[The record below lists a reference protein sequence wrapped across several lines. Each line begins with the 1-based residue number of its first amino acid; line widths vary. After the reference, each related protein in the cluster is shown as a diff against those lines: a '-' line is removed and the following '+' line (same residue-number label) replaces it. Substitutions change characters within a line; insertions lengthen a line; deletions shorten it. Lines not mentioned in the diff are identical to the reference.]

1 MGHALTAHSAA
12 GTGRAS
18 EDSLKP
24 LIEVILALEA
34 TTVKSEGII
43 FSKESGVWHGRGGLV
58 ILALKR

>member
-1 MGHALTAHSAA
+1 M
-12 GTGRAS
+12 
-18 EDSLKP
+18 KP

-34 TTVKSEGII
+34 TTVQSEGII